1 MNQHWQTVG
10 VFCLSALVTIIWLL
24 LTLKLPTPA
33 FYTSR
38 VVRFEQAVSDWEA
51 MYQALQQVRGIYEIA
66 IVTEE
71 QVAYLKVDKK
81 ELDEQ
86 GLRAILGAA
95 A

>member
-1 MNQHWQTVG
+1 MRFTATV
-10 VFCLSALVTIIWLL
+10 T
-24 LTLKLPTPA
+24 
-33 FYTSR
+33 
-38 VVRFEQAVSDWEA
+38 DWES
-51 MYQALQQVRGIYEIA
+51 MYQALQKVRGIYEVA
-66 IVTEE
+66 IVAEE

>member
-1 MNQHWQTVG
+1 
-10 VFCLSALVTIIWLL
+10 
-24 LTLKLPTPA
+24 
-33 FYTSR
+33 
-38 VVRFEQAVSDWEA
+38 VRFEQAVSDWEA

>member
-1 MNQHWQTVG
+1 
-10 VFCLSALVTIIWLL
+10 
-24 LTLKLPTPA
+24 
-33 FYTSR
+33 
-38 VVRFEQAVSDWEA
+38 
-51 MYQALQQVRGIYEIA
+51 MYEALQKVPGVYEVA
-66 IVTEE
+66 IVAEE